1 MNLLSGI
8 SNNLDLVIDCRAKFY
23 NEFIKINKCPACDGT
38 TFSEQLYSYH
48 CAKNNTTC
56 VSCDIVLNKNNS
68 YDCRFIFRIKHLSYY
83 GGSMFF
89 ILRLNEFENKI
100 YMPSDYN
107 RIYICDYNYEIIDN
121 KFINRIK
128 DMIVFI

>member
-1 MNLLSGI
+1 
-8 SNNLDLVIDCRAKFY
+8 
-23 NEFIKINKCPACDGT
+23 
-38 TFSEQLYSYH
+38 
-48 CAKNNTTC
+48 
-56 VSCDIVLNKNNS
+56 
-68 YDCRFIFRIKHLSYY
+68 
-83 GGSMFF
+83 MFF

-100 YMPSDYN
+100 YIPSDYN